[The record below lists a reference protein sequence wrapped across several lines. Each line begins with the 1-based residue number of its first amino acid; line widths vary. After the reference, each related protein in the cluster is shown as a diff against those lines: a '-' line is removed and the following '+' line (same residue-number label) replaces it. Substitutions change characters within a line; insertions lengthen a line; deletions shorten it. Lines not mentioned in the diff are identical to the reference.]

1 MTDAYTKFVRAVPT
15 RDQSA
20 ETVAKILLNE
30 WVYDYGIPERIHTDQ
45 GRNFQ
50 AGLVK
55 EVCNLFGI
63 KQSRSSPYHPNGN
76 GQCERMNRTIISL
89 LRVLSVEEK
98 RKWPKHL
105 QRVVYYYNITK
116 HTTTDYSPFQ
126 LMFGREERLPID
138 RKLSGM
144 ANKLEGEWLVDTK
157 NRVLKM
163 NKKIMD
169 AKVVEEENR
178 KLDIEREDILEEG
191 SVVRI
196 KNRVLGRRKLENY
209 WGDELWK
216 VEGRVKGTSA
226 YKIIYGDNTRVENRE
241 NIKLVVGNV

>member
-1 MTDAYTKFVRAVPT
+1 
-15 RDQSA
+15 
-20 ETVAKILLNE
+20 
-30 WVYDYGIPERIHTDQ
+30 
-45 GRNFQ
+45 
-50 AGLVK
+50 
-55 EVCNLFGI
+55 
-63 KQSRSSPYHPNGN
+63 
-76 GQCERMNRTIISL
+76 
-89 LRVLSVEEK
+89 
-98 RKWPKHL
+98 
-105 QRVVYYYNITK
+105 
-116 HTTTDYSPFQ
+116 
-126 LMFGREERLPID
+126 
-138 RKLSGM
+138 M

>member
-1 MTDAYTKFVRAVPT
+1 
-15 RDQSA
+15 
-20 ETVAKILLNE
+20 
-30 WVYDYGIPERIHTDQ
+30 
-45 GRNFQ
+45 
-50 AGLVK
+50 
-55 EVCNLFGI
+55 
-63 KQSRSSPYHPNGN
+63 
-76 GQCERMNRTIISL
+76 
-89 LRVLSVEEK
+89 
-98 RKWPKHL
+98 
-105 QRVVYYYNITK
+105 
-116 HTTTDYSPFQ
+116 
-126 LMFGREERLPID
+126 
-138 RKLSGM
+138 
-144 ANKLEGEWLVDTK
+144 
-157 NRVLKM
+157 M

-178 KLDIEREDILEEG
+178 KLYIEREDTLEEG

>member
-1 MTDAYTKFVRAVPT
+1 
-15 RDQSA
+15 
-20 ETVAKILLNE
+20 
-30 WVYDYGIPERIHTDQ
+30 
-45 GRNFQ
+45 
-50 AGLVK
+50 
-55 EVCNLFGI
+55 
-63 KQSRSSPYHPNGN
+63 
-76 GQCERMNRTIISL
+76 
-89 LRVLSVEEK
+89 
-98 RKWPKHL
+98 
-105 QRVVYYYNITK
+105 
-116 HTTTDYSPFQ
+116 
-126 LMFGREERLPID
+126 MFGREERLPID

-178 KLDIEREDILEEG
+178 KLYIEREDILEEG